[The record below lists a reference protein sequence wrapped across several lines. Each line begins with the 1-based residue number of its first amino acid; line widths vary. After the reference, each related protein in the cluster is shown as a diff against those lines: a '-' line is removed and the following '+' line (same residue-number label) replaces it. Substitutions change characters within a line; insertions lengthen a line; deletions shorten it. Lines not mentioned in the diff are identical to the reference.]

1 MWTAVIGYGVGLPLG
16 VVSTCQVWRHNFA
29 PLAMLQWEF
38 LPYDLQRVFVG
49 MAHAAVV
56 LLMAQAGALRWITRP
71 LAAVGQTALSNYL
84 GTTVVCTMIFDGW
97 GLGLFGRMPFYQLF
111 YVVAGIW
118 LLNLAASTIWLK
130 HFRFGPMEWAWR
142 SLTYW
147 KRQPMRRAL
156 AATEPG
162 VMALEG

>member
-1 MWTAVIGYGVGLPLG
+1 LPLG
-16 VVSTCQVWRHNFA
+16 VVSTWQVWRHNFA

-38 LPYDLQRVFVG
+38 LPYDV
-49 MAHAAVV
+49 
-56 LLMAQAGALRWITRP
+56 
-71 LAAVGQTALSNYL
+71 
-84 GTTVVCTMIFDGW
+84 
-97 GLGLFGRMPFYQLF
+97 LF

-118 LLNLAASTIWLK
+118 LLNLATSTIWLK